1 MLAWLAPLFV
11 FGLVVFVHELGHFL
25 AAKLTGVYAPVFA
38 FGWGPRLFGFK
49 RGETDYRWSWFPVG
63 GYVAMA
69 TKDSEAV
76 AALEGNTSLE
86 PSVAADGAD
95 ERPGHQRGWN
105 PIAYDDR
112 ALRPYGP
119 RPVPRERWIESK
131 SLPAKVFILSAGV
144 MMNIVLA
151 YGVSVGILAG
161 YGRAFVAPVVD
172 SLVADRPAMKAGLLR
187 GDSIV
192 AVSGA
197 PVHRWDEVVQRVK
210 ASPGKELAFEV
221 VRGGTAHTTIA
232 ITPELT
238 DGVDDV
244 TGESVRVARIGVA
257 PRLTNAREKLGL
269 GEAAVAGGVATWDM
283 ARNVV
288 KFVGGFFSGKVS
300 VKNVGGPI
308 AIARVSFQAAR
319 SGWIDLLS
327 LLALLS
333 VNVAILNLLPIPMLD
348 GGQILL
354 RVAERIKGGE
364 FSIRTQEVI
373 MKFGLAA
380 IVLLFALAMFNDIS
394 GLVKLFG

>member
-69 TKDSEAV
+69 TKESEQV
-76 AALEGNTSLE
+76 ASIEGNTALGG
-86 PSVAADGAD
+86 PSDGDA
-95 ERPGHQRGWN
+95 EEKPGHQRGWN
-105 PIAYDDR
+105 PVPFDPN
-112 ALRPYGP
+112 ALRPFGP

-131 SLPAKVFILSAGV
+131 SLAAKIFIMSAGV
-144 MMNIVLA
+144 IMNVVLA

-161 YGRAFVAPVVD
+161 YGRPYIPPVVD
-172 SLVADRPAMKAGLLR
+172 SVVAGRPAMQAGLLR

-192 AVSGA
+192 AVAGTS
-197 PVHRWDEVVQRVK
+197 VKRWDEVVERVK
-210 ASPGKELAFEV
+210 ASPERALTIDV
-221 VRGGTAHTTIA
+221 VRGGSERKTI
-232 ITPELT
+232 TVVPELA
-238 DGVDDV
+238 DGQDEI
-244 TGESVRVARIGVA
+244 TGAPVRVARIGVA
-257 PRLTNAREKLGL
+257 PKLQAARERLGF
-269 GEAAVAGGVATWDM
+269 GESLIVGATATWEM
-283 ARNVV
+283 GENVV
-288 KFVGGFFSGKVS
+288 RFVGGFFSGAVS
-300 VKNVGGPI
+300 VRNVGGPI
-308 AIARVSFQAAR
+308 AIARVSFQAAQN
-319 SGWIDLLS
+319 GWIDLLS

-354 RVAERIKGGE
+354 RIAESIKGSE
-364 FSIRTQEVI
+364 FSVGTQEVI

-380 IVLLFALAMFNDIS
+380 IVLLFALAMFNDIT

>member
-1 MLAWLAPLFV
+1 MLAWLAPLLV

-76 AALEGNTSLE
+76 AALEGNTALE
-86 PSVAADGAD
+86 APVAADAGE

-105 PIAYDDR
+105 PVPYDPN
-112 ALRPYGP
+112 ALRPFGP

-131 SLPAKVFILSAGV
+131 GLGAKVFILSAGV
-144 MMNIVLA
+144 LMNIVLA
-151 YGVSVGILAG
+151 YTVSVGILAG

-172 SLVADRPAMKAGLLR
+172 SLVAGKPAIQAGLQR

-192 AVSGA
+192 AVSGT
-197 PVHRWDEVVQRVK
+197 PVRRWDEVVQRVK
-210 ASPGKELAFEV
+210 SSAGRELTLDV
-221 VRGGTAHTTIA
+221 VRSGDTRATIRV
-232 ITPELT
+232 TPELM
-238 DGVDDV
+238 DGVDEV
-244 TGESVRVARIGVA
+244 TGEPVRVARIGAA
-257 PRLTNAREKLGL
+257 PRLTSARERLGF
-269 GEAAVAGGVATWDM
+269 GEAVTGGAVATWDM
-283 ARNVV
+283 GKNVV
-288 KFVGGFFSGKVS
+288 KFVGGFFSGRVS
-300 VKNVGGPI
+300 PKNIGGPI
-308 AIARVSFQAAR
+308 AIARVSFEAAR
-319 SGWIDLLS
+319 NGWIDLLS

-354 RVAERIKGGE
+354 RIAERIKGSE
-364 FSIRTQEVI
+364 FSLGTQEVI

-380 IVLLFALAMFNDIS
+380 IVLLFALAMFNDIT